1 MEQHMEETPGKRF
14 FDRQIALLAEQD
26 IDGIANQYAPD
37 AVLVSFDVTRH
48 GREEIREHFVGYLAA
63 LGKIDLKST
72 DKWAET
78 DDSIF
83 FEATVLTAHGEAH
96 VYDVFL
102 LRGGKATHHYT
113 GLISFTPF
121 ANQ

>member
-1 MEQHMEETPGKRF
+1 MEETPGKRF

-37 AVLVSFDVTRH
+37 AKLVSFDVVRN
-48 GREEIREHFVGYLAA
+48 GREEIRQHFVGYLAA
-63 LGKIDLKST
+63 LGKIDLKSV

-83 FEATVLTAHGEAH
+83 FEATVWTAHGEAH
-96 VYDVFL
+96 VYDVFM
-102 LRGGKATHHYT
+102 LRDGKATHHFT